1 MRRFVV
7 VMVRHLLVALN
18 LKWEKPVKHTS
29 SIDIILDVHMGGK
42 VNWKSQ
48 KAFRIYGI
56 QTELLLTTKESFTNS
71 SVLSYIEEN
80 NCSW

>member
-1 MRRFVV
+1 
-7 VMVRHLLVALN
+7 
-18 LKWEKPVKHTS
+18 
-29 SIDIILDVHMGGK
+29 MGGK

-56 QTELLLTTKESFTNS
+56 QTELLTTKESFTNPS
-71 SVLSYIEEN
+71 AVPYIEEN